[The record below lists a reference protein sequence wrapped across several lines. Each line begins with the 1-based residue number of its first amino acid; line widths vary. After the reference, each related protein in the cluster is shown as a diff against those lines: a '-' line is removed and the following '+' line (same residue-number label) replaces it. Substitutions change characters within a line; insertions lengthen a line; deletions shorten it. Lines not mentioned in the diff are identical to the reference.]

1 MTKKYKLHEAA
12 KDFNVPS
19 KKLIELLGKYFEGE
33 KKTQTALEEKELD
46 VIFDVLTAENA
57 VDSLDSYFAMQKPA
71 GERAPKAQ
79 KAESQKAPAKEAAK
93 EAAKAPAGEKAQKP
107 AAAAGAP
114 ETRKKEKD
122 PNRPMQS
129 RTKG

>member
-33 KKTQTALEEKELD
+33 KKSQTALEEKELD

-79 KAESQKAPAKEAAK
+79 KAESQNCLLYTSDAA
-93 EAAKAPAGEKAQKP
+93 
-107 AAAAGAP
+107 
-114 ETRKKEKD
+114 D
-122 PNRPMQS
+122 D
-129 RTKG
+129 